1 MLKVLCTAI
10 NYNTPLCR
18 AMCDCY
24 LVLLFSIS
32 AEDFLLFEKKTIAMK
47 KYDTMKGRAGGGR
60 AKEVHDSHNRWR
72 CLITGSFMNFFRSR
86 AAARCPTD
94 GSYYHVHSG
103 CCCCMI

>member
-32 AEDFLLFEKKTIAMK
+32 AEDFLLLKKSNRYEKIRHHE
-47 KYDTMKGRAGGGR
+47 RAGR
-60 AKEVHDSHNRWR
+60 RWA
-72 CLITGSFMNFFRSR
+72 G
-86 AAARCPTD
+86 
-94 GSYYHVHSG
+94 
-103 CCCCMI
+103 